1 MLWNCLQ
8 WTKPV
13 FLLENKL
20 YYKVETA
27 CNIKYPCKERCI
39 SFVWHQNFGTSSGIP
54 ILKSFWIYHWSL
66 YYLHILGHSENIK
79 FIRNSLKQWNITLV
93 EILESVHV
101 FLPILLVN
109 QSGPEPCVRKRYI
122 KATNG
127 KLGSFISILFLFVH
141 HIK

>member
-39 SFVWHQNFGTSSGIP
+39 SFVWHQNFGIP
-54 ILKSFWIYHWSL
+54 IWHTNIEIFLDISLIVVLTPHFRSLWKYKIYQEFTETVKYYFSWNFRISTCFLTDIVGQSIRTRTMCKKKIYQGHKWKIGQL
-66 YYLHILGHSENIK
+66 YFN
-79 FIRNSLKQWNITLV
+79 FV
-93 EILESVHV
+93 
-101 FLPILLVN
+101 
-109 QSGPEPCVRKRYI
+109 
-122 KATNG
+122 
-127 KLGSFISILFLFVH
+127 SICSSY
-141 HIK
+141 